1 MPVNLILKPK
11 LHKKYLYRCLQ
22 CIPSHF
28 ASYDTTRLVLAFFAI
43 SGLDLLKDLN
53 NLKKQQKI
61 IDWIYSLQVVDDKEL
76 VSGFQGSTTLNTI
89 ENRNQTAP
97 YKWCHIAGTYTA
109 LWDDLS
115 RVNKEAIARSLKVLQ
130 LPNGVFCASLKVL
143 QLPNGVFCASKDGS
157 ESDMRFIYCAACIS
171 YIIDDWSGV
180 NIEKATDYILKSLTY
195 EFGFAQAPQLEAHGG
210 STYCAIASL
219 ALMGKLSALTET
231 QRKHIIRW
239 LLNRQK
245 DGFQGRPNKPVD
257 TCYSFWVG
265 AALKIL
271 DVFDFVDFDQN
282 KTYVLSTQDN
292 LYGGL
297 SKWVDTTS
305 DPLHTYMGLSGL
317 SLMKYD
323 ELEEIHFRRNTI
335 DLSIRF

>member
-1 MPVNLILKPK
+1 
-11 LHKKYLYRCLQ
+11 
-22 CIPSHF
+22 
-28 ASYDTTRLVLAFFAI
+28 
-43 SGLDLLKDLN
+43 
-53 NLKKQQKI
+53 
-61 IDWIYSLQVVDDKEL
+61 
-76 VSGFQGSTTLNTI
+76 
-89 ENRNQTAP
+89 
-97 YKWCHIAGTYTA
+97 
-109 LWDDLS
+109 
-115 RVNKEAIARSLKVLQ
+115 
-130 LPNGVFCASLKVL
+130 
-143 QLPNGVFCASKDGS
+143 
-157 ESDMRFIYCAACIS
+157 
-171 YIIDDWSGV
+171 
-180 NIEKATDYILKSLTY
+180 
-195 EFGFAQAPQLEAHGG
+195 
-210 STYCAIASL
+210 
-219 ALMGKLSALTET
+219 MGKLSALTET

-323 ELEEIHFRRNTI
+323 ELEEVNPLLNISQRAYAHLKSLHMKWR
-335 DLSIRF
+335 L